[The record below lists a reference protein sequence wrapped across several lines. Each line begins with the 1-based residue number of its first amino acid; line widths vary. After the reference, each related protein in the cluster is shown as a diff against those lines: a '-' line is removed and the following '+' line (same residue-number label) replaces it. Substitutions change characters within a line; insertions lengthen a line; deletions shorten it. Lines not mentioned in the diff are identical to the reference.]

1 MSAEVIGGGGSCQ
14 QADNLEFRRLVQGS
28 ESATTTQ
35 LQKSRRNQLN
45 LQIHA
50 GMVLLSFAYLCIGM
64 GALDGFGSP

>member
-1 MSAEVIGGGGSCQ
+1 VAEAHANKQTG
-14 QADNLEFRRLVQGS
+14 LS

-45 LQIHA
+45 LQILA

-64 GALDGFGSP
+64 GALDGFGWP